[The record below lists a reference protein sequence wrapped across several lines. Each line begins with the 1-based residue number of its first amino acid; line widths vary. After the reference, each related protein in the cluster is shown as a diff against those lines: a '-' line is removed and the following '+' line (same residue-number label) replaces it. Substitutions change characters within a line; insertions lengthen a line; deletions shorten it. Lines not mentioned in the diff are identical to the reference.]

1 METVADEIA
10 ARLEAESAACG
21 CGARVRL
28 AEAAVHYA
36 TCPLTK
42 DLVVPWARVVRR
54 PRVRV
59 RRGGRG
65 EAAGAGADADAADA
79 DADEWFACMFCFA
92 DHMARDSVADLDA
105 FVQTDFRRPSVGDD
119 AVAEFRKALEMGVCS
134 INAVNNRGRS
144 ARDRMQE
151 FYDYWVE
158 GQEEMEFESEFQ
170 SESIPAMGQFLHRGM
185 TRFADHIITCHE
197 DDEDAHKGGV
207 CPICVRMPH
216 GDPSRTVADIHAH
229 VSRRHGFDWTLYMPD
244 VHADEYEL
252 LEQTMRESLNAA
264 RANDANA
271 EER

>member
-1 METVADEIA
+1 M
-10 ARLEAESAACG
+10 
-21 CGARVRL
+21 
-28 AEAAVHYA
+28 
-36 TCPLTK
+36 
-42 DLVVPWARVVRR
+42 
-54 PRVRV
+54 
-59 RRGGRG
+59 
-65 EAAGAGADADAADA
+65 
-79 DADEWFACMFCFA
+79 
-92 DHMARDSVADLDA
+92 
-105 FVQTDFRRPSVGDD
+105 GDD
-119 AVAEFRKALEMGVCS
+119 AVTEFRKALEMGVCS
-134 INAVNNRGRS
+134 INAVNNRGQN